1 MLLPSLNNRSR
12 AVAHALQSIS
22 IAEAPPIQI
31 LIAEDDP
38 NVRSLVQNVVTA
50 LGHAPSCAANGA
62 EALELYNARGAD
74 VVVSDWMMPRM
85 DGVQLC
91 RCVRARLGAPYT
103 YFILLTALAVSDHRI
118 AGMQAGADDYLAKP
132 FNLADIE
139 ARLIA
144 AERVTV
150 VHRRREALLRQA
162 RSFAAETDPARLLD
176 NLLREA
182 IALVGGS

>member
-1 MLLPSLNNRSR
+1 MWWRGG
-12 AVAHALQSIS
+12 
-22 IAEAPPIQI
+22 PIQI

-38 NVRSLVQNVVTA
+38 DVRSLVLDVVKD
-50 LGHAPSCAANGA
+50 LGHEPCCATNGA
-62 EALELYNARGAD
+62 EALDLYNSCGAD

-91 RCVRARLGAPYT
+91 RCVRSRLGAPYT
-103 YFILLTALAVSDHRI
+103 YFIMLTALGDAEHRL
-118 AGMQAGADDYLAKP
+118 AGMQAGADDYLPKP
-132 FNLADIE
+132 FSLADIE

-162 RSFAAETDPARLLD
+162 RRLAAETDPRRLLD
-176 NLLREA
+176 GLLRDA
-182 IALVGGS
+182 IHLVGGTSGG